1 MLITFNNLNMF
12 YLVKNNSI
20 NLNNLIKLLSQQL
33 MITSLLKIHQTHLS
47 FFNLLGLDLI
57 DMYLGSMHTLNKL
70 LPKPMDRT

>member
-1 MLITFNNLNMF
+1 MF

-33 MITSLLKIHQTHLS
+33 MNTSLLKIHQTHLS

-70 LPKPMDRT
+70 LPKEMDRT